1 MSDTPGQTEGGPQ
14 VELTLYADVTT
25 VQLVHEAD
33 LWMVAYTH
41 GGAPGAI
48 DHIDT
53 GTLAGEV
60 GSGAN
65 DGDVVAY
72 IESRLRAAGYSVT
85 PSETPDS
92 VVATWEVTPA
102 SGEAASAT

>member
-1 MSDTPGQTEGGPQ
+1 MSDTPGQTEDGPQ

-53 GTLAGEV
+53 GTLACEV
-60 GSGAN
+60 GSAAT
-65 DGDVVAY
+65 DQDVVAY
-72 IESRLRAAGYSVT
+72 IESRLGVAGYSVT
-85 PSETPDS
+85 RSETPDS
-92 VVATWEVTPA
+92 VATWEVTPA
-102 SGEAASAT
+102 SGEAASA